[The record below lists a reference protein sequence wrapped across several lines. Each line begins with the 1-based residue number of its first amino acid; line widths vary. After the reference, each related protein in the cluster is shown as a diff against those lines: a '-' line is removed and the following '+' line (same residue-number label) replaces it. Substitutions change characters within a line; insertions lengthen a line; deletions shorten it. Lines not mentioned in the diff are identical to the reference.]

1 MRNRIFRIPALL
13 ALVVAP
19 LTLSA
24 ALPLEVDGQP
34 LPSLAPLV
42 KQVAPAV
49 VNIRVESTVSNRSP
63 FADDPAFRR
72 FFNIPDS
79 QRERTVQGQG
89 SGVIVDAQNGY
100 IVTNHH
106 VVEDASEIEVTLF
119 DERSLSAEIV
129 GSDKASDIAILKID
143 PKDLTEIPFGDSEL
157 AEVGDFVIAIGNPF
171 GLSHT
176 VTSGIISA
184 EGRFGIGGVETYE
197 DFIQTDA
204 SINPGNSGGALV
216 NLRGELI
223 GVNSAI
229 LSRSGGNIG
238 IGFAIPSK
246 ITQSVMRQ
254 LLEFGEVRRGL
265 LGVSIGDIDRIAAK
279 DLGLDIKG
287 GAMVT
292 EVVADSAAEKAG
304 IEIND
309 IITSVNDEQID
320 SARELSNSIGLLA
333 AGETATVGIIRDKK
347 PRTIRVKLGQRE
359 SLTAASA
366 GDVIHPGLEGAQFAT
381 NASTRSGSGVEIV
394 AVDEGSRAAEFRLE
408 PGDIILQ
415 ANQRPVNSVDDLQAI
430 AEQSRV
436 LWLLIRRGETRIMRQ
451 VR

>member
-1 MRNRIFRIPALL
+1 MKATTTKRIGLALL
-13 ALVVAP
+13 GLWAMAAVSAQ
-19 LTLSA
+19 A
-24 ALPLEVDGQP
+24 ALPLVVDGEP

-42 KQVAPAV
+42 KRVAPAV
-49 VNIRVESTVSNRSP
+49 VNIQVKSTVTQRNP
-63 FADDPAFRR
+63 FGNDPLSQR
-72 FFNIPDS
+72 FFNNPGTP
-79 QRERTVQGQG
+79 RERTVQGQG
-89 SGVIVDAQNGY
+89 SGVIVDAENGY

-106 VVEDASEIEVTLF
+106 VVEGADEIEVTLQ
-119 DERSLSAEIV
+119 DNRSLSAEII
-129 GSDKASDIAILKID
+129 GSDKGTDIAVLKVD
-143 PKDLTEIPFGDSEL
+143 AKNLTEIAIGDSDA

-184 EGRFGIGGVETYE
+184 EGRYGIGGPETYE

-204 SINPGNSGGALV
+204 SINPGNSGGALL

-265 LGVSIGDIDRIAAK
+265 LGVSIAGIDKIAAK
-279 DLGLDIKG
+279 DLGLDITG

-292 EVVADSAAEKAG
+292 EVVAGSAADEAG

-309 IITSVNDEQID
+309 IVTAVNGEPVEN
-320 SARELSNSIGLLA
+320 ARELSNSIGLMA
-333 AGETATVGIIRDKK
+333 AGDKVEVSIIRNKK
-347 PRTIRVKLGQRE
+347 PKKIKVTLGQRGGTLAGAGE
-359 SLTAASA
+359 S
-366 GDVIHPGLEGAQFAT
+366 IHPGLDGATFA
-381 NASTRSGSGVEIV
+381 SESSGSGVEVV
-394 AVDEGSRAAEFRLE
+394 AVEEESAAARWQLA

-415 ANQRPVNSVDDLQAI
+415 VNQRPVNSL
-430 AEQSRV
+430 EQLNEVVGDSRV
-436 LWLLIRRGETRIMRQ
+436 LWLLIRRGNTRIMRQ